1 MTDNRKIEKEAG
13 ENRKTLWIIVP
24 LLVIVLAGFGIFY
37 FVLPWL
43 SSQPL
48 RKIGTDAAVNAPE
61 GEKIKRT
68 LFFTLEGRLASEE
81 REIPKPLREDPI
93 APIRD
98 VLKELIK
105 GPVID
110 LRLTPVLPNET
121 KVKSI
126 FLDTN
131 GICYL
136 NFSRDVQ
143 DKFPGGAWTELLSL
157 YSIANTLTSNFPEIK
172 GVQILVEGYESETM
186 AGHID
191 TRYPLQ
197 RREDLIVQ

>member
-1 MTDNRKIEKEAG
+1 MIDDRQIEKEAG
-13 ENRKTLWIIVP
+13 EGRKTLWIIVF
-24 LLVIVLAGFGIFY
+24 LFLIVLAGFGIFY
-37 FVLPWL
+37 FVIPWI

-48 RKIGTDAAVNAPE
+48 RKIETKTTINLPE

-68 LFFTLEGRLASEE
+68 LFFTLEDRLAVEE
-81 REIPKPLREDPI
+81 RKMPAPLKEDLI
-93 APIRD
+93 AQIKD

-105 GPVID
+105 GPVAD

-121 KVKSI
+121 RIKGV

-136 NFSRDVQ
+136 NFSRDIQ
-143 DKFPGGAWTELLSL
+143 EKFPGGTWTEILGL
-157 YSIANTLTSNFPEIK
+157 YSIVNTLTSNFSEIK
-172 GVQILVEGYESETM
+172 GVQILVEGYEVETLS
-186 AGHID
+186 GHVD